1 MAGRTDTV
9 TKPSRSDEVLDPDD
23 QLQMA
28 SQVRA
33 HFDSLAPKR
42 PIKPNRSDNSDHYSA
57 HLNSDASVAVP
68 LPEFDK
74 FLSLQSQSQAVIPG
88 ANNAVEQ
95 DEYVETHYYQQL
107 DSIDKQ
113 HHTVHI

>member
-1 MAGRTDTV
+1 MAGQTDIV
-9 TKPSRSDEVLDPDD
+9 TKPNRSDKVLDPDH
-23 QLQMA
+23 QLQIA

-33 HFDSLAPKR
+33 HFDSLSPKR
-42 PIKPNRSDNSDHYSA
+42 PIKPNRSDNSDH
-57 HLNSDASVAVP
+57 NSPHPNFDASIAVP

-88 ANNAVEQ
+88 ANNAVEP
-95 DEYVETHYYQQL
+95 DEYVQTQYYQQL

-113 HHTVHI
+113 HHT